1 LTSLPP
7 RSSGA
12 QRVPSDPAAS
22 GEQPAALSRELAALL
37 IEMSVALHK
46 YTMYPDGHK
55 LLDSAV
61 AGVAVKLTDVLGD
74 KPELAIGVA
83 RDQVIIDGAASDAGS
98 SVLRDLA
105 RKLYRRRIGGLRLQK
120 GIDEAELG
128 EVFRTI
134 ARTGTALADEMRVAE
149 GGGAPEGEREK
160 LPTWPHATMVPLSFD
175 HLEMGSEGLLPG
187 EERPKERG
195 TWASQLWLQLARAT
209 VSGSHAAVSADGKD
223 LPQDPVVL
231 ARAIEARQ
239 NDPAFDKGI
248 LEIFPEF
255 VEGIKTKGGMA
266 GAALQQRIS
275 ALFHALSP
283 KALQRVV
290 DNGSNI
296 EQRRELLRQASQ
308 TLAADTVLDLVRAV
322 AASEEHSMSES
333 MLLLL
338 SKMAKH
344 AELGSAD
351 RAFSA
356 DSALRLN
363 VRQLVDDWGDAAT
376 LPEDSYWE
384 TLEQLV
390 AQPAAP
396 PATDGSRIEILP
408 EHVVRLAID
417 IDVETLG
424 ATGKFAIQDMVKR
437 GQIAPLLR
445 LVEAMP
451 ETSKIVYQLHRHL
464 FNTGTI
470 RRLLQD
476 RPLAFDVLGRLV
488 ASVGYPA
495 APALLDALEREEDR
509 KARDELYEML
519 AGLGPRA
526 ATALIPRLSRAETE
540 YLRRLLMLLNK
551 MTEIP
556 PDFSA
561 QPYAVHSDAGV
572 RREAFA
578 LLLKDPLSRNKGIAD
593 GIADG
598 DVGVNRLA
606 LKTASEYGCPRGAVP
621 VLTRRLADRSLD
633 AMLGATAVRVLAPV
647 RHPAVLSSFVSV
659 CLAPRRRFLVFRRL
673 SDKSPVMIAALGA
686 LARGWASAPQA
697 ARVLKMAYRSNDPE
711 IQSMLDTAQR

>member
-1 LTSLPP
+1 MTSIPP
-7 RSSGA
+7 RTSGP
-12 QRVPSDPAAS
+12 QRAPSDPAAS
-22 GEQPAALSRELAALL
+22 GEQPAAISRELAALL

-61 AGVAVKLTDVLGD
+61 AGVAMKLNDVLGD

-83 RDQVIIDGAASDAGS
+83 RDQLLIDGAASDANS

-120 GIDEAELG
+120 GIDELELG

-134 ARTGTALADEMRVAE
+134 ARTGTALADEKKVAE
-149 GGGAPEGEREK
+149 EGEREK
-160 LPTWPHATMVPLSFD
+160 LPTWPHATMVPLSFE
-175 HLEMGSEGLLPG
+175 HLEMGGEGLLPG
-187 EERPKERG
+187 EERSKEKG
-195 TWASQLWLQLARAT
+195 SWASALWLQLARAT
-209 VSGSHAAVSADGKD
+209 VSGSHAAVAADPKEV
-223 LPQDPVVL
+223 PQDPVVL

-239 NDPAFDKGI
+239 NDPEFDKGI

-255 VEGIKTKGGMA
+255 VDGIKTKGGMA

-283 KALQRVV
+283 KALKRVV
-290 DNGSNI
+290 DNGSDI
-296 EQRRELLRQASQ
+296 QQRRELLRQASQ

-344 AELGSAD
+344 AELGNAD

-396 PATDGSRIEILP
+396 QAGDGSRIEILP
-408 EHVVRLAID
+408 EVVVRLAID
-417 IDVETLG
+417 IEVETLG
-424 ATGKFAIQDMVKR
+424 ATAKFAIQDMVKR

-451 ETSKIVYQLHRHL
+451 DTSKIVYQLHRHL

-476 RPLAFDVLGRLV
+476 KPLATDVLGRLV
-488 ASVGYPA
+488 ASVGYPS

-509 KARDELYEML
+509 KTRDELYEML

-526 ATALIPRLSRAETE
+526 AAALIPRLSRAETE

-551 MTEIP
+551 MSEIP
-556 PDFSA
+556 ADFSA
-561 QPYAVHSDAGV
+561 QPYTGHSDAGV
-572 RREAFA
+572 RREAYA
-578 LLLKDPLSRNKGIAD
+578 LLLREPLSRNKAIAD
-593 GIADG
+593 GIADS
-598 DVGVNRLA
+598 DVSVNRLA
-606 LKTASEYGCPRGAVP
+606 LKTASEFGCPRIAVP
-621 VLTRRLADRSLD
+621 VLTRRLSDRSLD

-659 CLAPRRRFLVFRRL
+659 CLAPRRRFLLFRRL
-673 SDKSPVMIAALGA
+673 SDKSPTMVAALGA